1 MNSPITII
9 STLVAMCGLLA
20 VARRFG
26 RKGRGQPADLATA
39 HTPDD
44 LAYFHWMS

>member
-26 RKGRGQPADLATA
+26 RKGKGRPADLATS
-39 HTPDD
+39 HIPDD